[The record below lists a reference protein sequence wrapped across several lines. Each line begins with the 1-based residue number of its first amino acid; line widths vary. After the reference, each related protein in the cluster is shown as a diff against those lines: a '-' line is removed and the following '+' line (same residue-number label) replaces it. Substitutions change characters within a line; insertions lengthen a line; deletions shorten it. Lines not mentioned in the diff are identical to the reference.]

1 MKLKSNIATS
11 ESGFVFNPTSGDS
24 YSANSVAAEIMLL
37 LKENNS
43 IREINQIMLS
53 RYEVDSS
60 HFEKD
65 LDDFIAQLRDQ
76 NLLEL

>member
-24 YSANSVAAEIMLL
+24 YSANAVAAEIMLL

-43 IREINQIMLS
+43 IKEIKQIMLS